1 MNTNFSNLFL
11 IVLMSLLTGAC
22 STLDRLSSS
31 RTDRLK
37 NENFYKTYERESL
50 PEPGAV
56 IGILPVTVQ
65 PNLDDFDFKYHREDP
80 LLSEL
85 SDTLNLKITSLL
97 QDAEMLGYSLLD
109 HNEMPGIY
117 VGSSVGDNAPDGAFI
132 DQGEMEKYP
141 PMVIYYDKPGKNWK
155 AEASKLTEDEEV
167 DYILRVW
174 ISFAQ
179 YPKSDKG
186 LVKRKVVLG
195 TNYEK
200 EVRFFSSEDKPV
212 EVLQLAGY
220 IADKNGNVV
229 RAGAE
234 GVIHNDSPFW
244 LQVLDVQEL
253 INDET
258 ISRLFSEERREDLPG
273 DPLTLDVALKNLLA
287 GLLDRNL

>member
-1 MNTNFSNLFL
+1 MNKCLSTAGLM
-11 IVLMSLLTGAC
+11 VLLALLTGAC
-22 STLDRLSSS
+22 STLDRMSSS

-37 NENFYKTYERESL
+37 NGSFYKTYERESL

-65 PNLDDFDFKYHREDP
+65 PNLEDFDFKYHREDP

-85 SDTLNLKITSLL
+85 SDTLNLKVISLL
-97 QDAEMLGYSLLD
+97 PDAKILGYSLLD
-109 HNEMPGIY
+109 QNGMPGIY
-117 VGSSVGDNAPDGAFI
+117 VGSSEGDNAPDGAFI
-132 DQGEMEKYP
+132 EQGAMEKYP

-155 AEASKLTEDEEV
+155 AEASELTEAEDI
-167 DYILRVW
+167 DFILRVW

-200 EVRFFSSEDKPV
+200 EVRFFSSEDKPL

-220 IADKNGNVV
+220 IADKNGNVI

-234 GVIHNDSPFW
+234 GVIHNDTPFW

-253 INDET
+253 IDNET
-258 ISRLFSEERREDLPG
+258 ISRLFSDERREDLPG
-273 DPLTLDVALKNLLA
+273 DPLTLDVALKNLLSQ
-287 GLLDRNL
+287 LLDRNL